1 MKARSIIYR
10 LKARRVMRWVTKEA
24 APDPFFAAEVRRI
37 RRADEIYT
45 LHANENRAIAA
56 AKREVDALVGR
67 LAMAASLGSKQAR
80 RRLQQMTFNELGT
93 YAARTAREALRGVD
107 GKDG

>member
-1 MKARSIIYR
+1 MRAPAIIRR
-10 LKARRVMRWVTKEA
+10 LKAWRVMRWVTKEA

-45 LHANENRAIAA
+45 RHANEDRAIAA
-56 AKREVDALVGR
+56 AKREINALVGR
-67 LAMAASLGSKQAR
+67 LAMAASLGSEQAR
-80 RRLQQMTFNELGT
+80 RRLQQMTFNQIGE